1 MTHVDPIGE
10 LYAELGEETLAEI
23 VRGFYQHVAQHPLLR
38 PMYPEEDLGPAE
50 ERLLMFLR
58 GRLGG
63 PPDYIEQRGHPRLR
77 MRHMPFPIDR
87 AARDA
92 WMACMDLALEGVDL
106 ELQTHQTLRS
116 FLDQVATFLINR
128 QG

>member
-1 MTHVDPIGE
+1 MTVDPIGE
-10 LYAELGEETLAEI
+10 LYAELGESTLAEI
-23 VRGFYQHVAQHPLLR
+23 VRGFYAQVARHPLLR

-63 PPDYIEQRGHPRLR
+63 PADYLEQRGHPRLR
-77 MRHMPFPIDR
+77 MRHLPFPIDR

-92 WMACMDLALEGVDL
+92 WMACMDTALEGVDL
-106 ELQTHQTLRS
+106 SFRTQQALRS

-128 QG
+128 PG